1 MTDPATQF
9 TVPAA
14 ADAVAAVIGDREF
27 IIQGDRRYTYAQI
40 VERSNRLAA
49 YLHSRG
55 LGCKTERS
63 ELAGHEVG
71 QDLLGIYA
79 YNGPEYVEAMLGAW
93 RARVAPF
100 NVNYRYVKNELQ
112 YLLADS
118 GATALLYHAAFAPR
132 VADVLPYLTNLRVL
146 IQIADDSG
154 NDLVHGAVDYES
166 IVASG
171 ASQPPPV
178 EPSPDDLYVLYTGGT
193 TGMPKGVLWRAHDI
207 FMTSFGGRS
216 LYTGEVLG
224 SLEEIAKGAAESP
237 GTKLMVL
244 PPLMHGAAQWAVFT
258 AMNTGQ
264 SVVFS
269 SVTRRLDPDDVVAT
283 IEREKVM
290 AVTVVGDAMARPLAD
305 AFERS
310 EADLSSLAVVANG
323 GALLTPTAKQRLIDA
338 KPGLIVVDGVGSSET
353 GAQMSHMS
361 TPGAVS
367 TGKFNASP
375 DTSVAAEDL
384 STILQPGHDGM
395 GWLAQ
400 RGYVPLGYK
409 GDAAKTAATFP
420 VIDGVRYSVPGDR
433 ARHLADGAIELLGR
447 DSVTINS
454 GGEKIFAEE
463 VETAI
468 ASHPSV
474 ADVVVSGRPSERWGQ
489 EVVAIVA
496 LADGATADAQELI
509 DHAAGVIARYK
520 LPKAVVFRPV
530 IERSPAGKADYR
542 WAREQALS
550 EGAKRDTGVEQ
561 GVDDRPVRAF
571 DRDLPHTSALE
582 HNEQLAQSGGVV
594 LDCGPH
600 DFAAVVVDD
609 RHRVIITRQSIPQVT
624 PLTGSIGKVFRA
636 DFKTA
641 SSLLSQWRHPRVVPG
656 HDCSFAHCSAL
667 PGAQPCRRSARPGER
682 WVPQNSCWT

>member
-1 MTDPATQF
+1 
-9 TVPAA
+9 
-14 ADAVAAVIGDREF
+14 
-27 IIQGDRRYTYAQI
+27 
-40 VERSNRLAA
+40 
-49 YLHSRG
+49 

-79 YNGPEYVEAMLGAW
+79 YNGPEYVEAMLGSW

-100 NVNYRYVKNELQ
+100 NVNFRYVKNELH

-118 GATALLYHAAFAPR
+118 GATALIYHAAFAPR
-132 VADVLPYLTNLRVL
+132 VNDVLRQLPKLRVL

-171 ASQPPPV
+171 PVKLPPV

-193 TGMPKGVLWRAHDI
+193 TGMPKGVLWRQHDI

-216 LYTGEVLG
+216 LYTGELAT
-224 SLEEIAKGAAESP
+224 SYEDIAKRVAEAPESR
-237 GTKLMVL
+237 LMIL

-269 SVTRRLDPDDVVAT
+269 TVTDRFDADEVVRT

-290 AVTVVGDAMARPLAD
+290 AVTVVGDAMARPLA
-305 AFERS
+305 AAIERGT
-310 EADLSSLAVVANG
+310 ADLSSLAVVANG
-323 GALLTPTAKQRLIDA
+323 GALLTPTAKQRLIDV

-353 GAQMSHMS
+353 GAQMTHMS
-361 TPGAVS
+361 ASGAVA
-367 TGKFNASP
+367 TGTFNAGP
-375 DTSVAAEDL
+375 DTFVASEDL
-384 STILQPGHDGM
+384 SAILEPGHDGM

-409 GDAAKTAATFP
+409 GDEAKTAATFP

-433 ARHLADGAIELLGR
+433 ARHLEDGSIELLGR

-454 GGEKIFAEE
+454 GGEKIFVEE

-468 ASHPSV
+468 ASHPAV

-496 LADGATADAQELI
+496 LAEGTSVEEQELI
-509 DHAAGVIARYK
+509 DHAADSIARYK
-520 LPKAVVFRPV
+520 LPKAIVFRPV

-542 WAREQALS
+542 WAREQAI
-550 EGAKRDTGVEQ
+550 
-561 GVDDRPVRAF
+561 
-571 DRDLPHTSALE
+571 
-582 HNEQLAQSGGVV
+582 SGG
-594 LDCGPH
+594 
-600 DFAAVVVDD
+600 A
-609 RHRVIITRQSIPQVT
+609 
-624 PLTGSIGKVFRA
+624 
-636 DFKTA
+636 
-641 SSLLSQWRHPRVVPG
+641 
-656 HDCSFAHCSAL
+656 
-667 PGAQPCRRSARPGER
+667 
-682 WVPQNSCWT
+682 